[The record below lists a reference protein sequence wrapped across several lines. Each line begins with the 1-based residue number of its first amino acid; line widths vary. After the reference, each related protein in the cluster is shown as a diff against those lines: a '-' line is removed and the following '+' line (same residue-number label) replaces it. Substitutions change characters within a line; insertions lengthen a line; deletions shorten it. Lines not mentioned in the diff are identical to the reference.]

1 MPERLYE
8 RIKVRLPPNL
18 VIPLRR
24 DGAKLVDSEDED
36 EEVYVLRGSILPYID
51 CVRSC
56 SHSKDIVL
64 HLGGRR
70 GKLHQPVEEQPTP
83 EQSDI
88 VTASEDPL
96 VPFYT
101 EAK

>member
-36 EEVYVLRGSILPYID
+36 EEVYVLRGIIVPYIN
-51 CVRSC
+51 
-56 SHSKDIVL
+56 
-64 HLGGRR
+64 
-70 GKLHQPVEEQPTP
+70 
-83 EQSDI
+83 
-88 VTASEDPL
+88 
-96 VPFYT
+96 
-101 EAK
+101 